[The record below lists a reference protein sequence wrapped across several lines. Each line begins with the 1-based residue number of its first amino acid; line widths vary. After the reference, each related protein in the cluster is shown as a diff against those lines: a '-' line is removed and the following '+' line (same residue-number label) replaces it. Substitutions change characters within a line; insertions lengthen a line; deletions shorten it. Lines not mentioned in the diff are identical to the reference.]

1 MNRNSMQHLT
11 FFLSILVIAVLP
23 LSAAGQNKE
32 TREKIDQMAVQVEQ
46 LKTEVMLLQRQ
57 VTAMQETFNKTNGE
71 MSTLI
76 VQMSDNI
83 SAIRRAQSSV
93 STSSTDTVTQV
104 TAIGE
109 RMTATNQRLERLS
122 EQFAQLK
129 KLIEDIP
136 KQPVIA
142 QITPGNPEQLFAA
155 AYGDYSRG
163 NYDLAF
169 SEFKQYVETYPS
181 SELADN
187 AQYWIAE
194 ILYGQKKL
202 PEAAFEFEKVAV
214 VSPNG
219 DKTPVALYKRG
230 MILMEL
236 GNKDQAVVQFQAV
249 IKNYPKS
256 SEAELA
262 TQQVQQIAPELLT
275 PPPQPVPEKTA
286 PTRKSTRRP

>member
-1 MNRNSMQHLT
+1 MNRNSMQHLI
-11 FFLSILVIAVLP
+11 FFFSILVVAISPLP
-23 LSAAGQNKE
+23 AAGQNKE
-32 TREKIDQMAVQVEQ
+32 TREKIDQMSIQVEQ

-71 MSTLI
+71 ISTLI

-104 TAIGE
+104 SAMGE
-109 RMTATNQRLERLS
+109 RLTATNQRLERLS

-136 KQPVIA
+136 KQPVIS
-142 QITPGNPEQLFAA
+142 QITPGNPEMLFAA
-155 AYGDYSRG
+155 AYGDYIRG
-163 NYDLAF
+163 NYELSF

-202 PEAAFEFEKVAV
+202 PEAAFEFERVAI

-230 MILMEL
+230 MVLLEL
-236 GNKDQAVVQFQAV
+236 GNKDQAVTQFQAV
-249 IKNYPKS
+249 MKNYPKS
-256 SEAELA
+256 SEANLA
-262 TQQVQQIAPELLT
+262 MQQIQQLAPELLT
-275 PPPQPVPEKTA
+275 QPDPVPEKPA
-286 PTRKSTRRP
+286 PPRRSTRKP

>member
-1 MNRNSMQHLT
+1 MNRNSMQHLI
-11 FFLSILVIAVLP
+11 FFFSILVIALSPLP
-23 LSAAGQNKE
+23 AAGQNKE

-71 MSTLI
+71 ISTLI

-83 SAIRRAQSSV
+83 SAIRRAQSTV
-93 STSSTDTVTQV
+93 STSSNDTVTQV
-104 TAIGE
+104 SAMGE
-109 RMTATNQRLERLS
+109 RLTATNQRLERLS

-136 KQPVIA
+136 KQPVIS
-142 QITPGNPEQLFAA
+142 QITPGNAEQLFAA

-163 NYDLAF
+163 NYELAF

-187 AQYWIAE
+187 AQYWIGE

-202 PEAAFEFEKVAV
+202 PEAAFEFERVAI

-230 MILMEL
+230 LVLLEL
-236 GNKDQAVVQFQAV
+236 GSKDQAVVQFQAV
-249 IKNYPKS
+249 MKNYPKS
-256 SEAELA
+256 SEANLA
-262 TQQVQQIAPELLT
+262 MQQIQQLAPELLV
-275 PPPQPVPEKTA
+275 PEQPVPQKPAT
-286 PTRKSTRRP
+286 PRRSTRRP